1 MVGEVDDCTEKERA
15 ELTDLFDREI
25 YPMLTPLAVGSGQP
39 FPYISGLSLSLGVFV
54 RDPKSGEERFAR
66 VKVPEL
72 LPRFASIGKRG
83 LFLPLER
90 VLRHFL
96 PALFPKMEIVECSVF
111 RVTRDA
117 DFEVSDEAD
126 DLLEAVELELRK
138 RRFGHVVRV
147 EVSSSVSSRML
158 ERLKRGLGVT
168 DEQIYLVSGL
178 LDLADL
184 DRLVDVDQPELKQEP
199 WIPVTPCA
207 LHRAW
212 GAQRPLR
219 ARFGA
224 RTFSCTT
231 PITPSRRASRVSWR
245 RWRRIP
251 TSSPSRPPSTAPTRP
266 RRSSRH

>member
-1 MVGEVDDCTEKERA
+1 MGVVEDARSKEQA
-15 ELTDLFDREI
+15 ELAELFERQI
-25 YPMLTPLAVGSGQP
+25 YPVLTPLAVGSGQP

-72 LPRFASIGKRG
+72 LPRFAPIGERG

-96 PALFPKMEIVECSVF
+96 PSLFPKMEIVECSVF

-147 EVSSSVSSRML
+147 EVSSSISSRML
-158 ERLKRGLGVT
+158 ERLKRGLGVS
-168 DEQIYLVSGL
+168 DEQIYLVPGL

-184 DRLVDVDQPELKQEP
+184 DQLVEVDRPELKDDP
-199 WIPVTPCA
+199 WIPVTHAA
-207 LHRAW
+207 LRRE
-212 GAQRPLR
+212 GAAATCSPRS
-219 ARFGA
+219 GA
-224 RTFSCTT
+224 RTSSSTT
-231 PITPSRRASRVSWR
+231 RTTRSRRASRASSRPWR
-245 RWRRIP
+245 TTR
-251 TSSPSRPPSTAPTRP
+251 TSSPSRRPSTARTRT
-266 RRSSRH
+266 RRSCRP